1 VEGEVIN
8 VEIPPYS
15 VIGFVFALAIM
26 LVDFYLL
33 RKRRI
38 GGRGFLLWLAIGIG
52 IGIAFIAPAVF
63 FSPLVSLFGAEYW
76 LSGVTGAAFMFFLA
90 MTFYLYV
97 MTYYFH
103 SRISELHDMLMK
115 LTMEFSVRKRAEEQE
130 EVKKAN

>member
-1 VEGEVIN
+1 MEDEVTN

-15 VIGFVFALAIM
+15 LIGFVFALAIM
-26 LVDFYLL
+26 LINFYLL

-38 GGRGFLLWLAIGIG
+38 GGRGFLLWLAIGVG
-52 IGIAFIAPAVF
+52 ISIVFIAPPVF
-63 FSPLVSLFGAEYW
+63 LPLVNLLGAEYW
-76 LSGVTGAAFMFFLA
+76 LSGLTGAAFMFFLA

-115 LTMEFSVRKRAEEQE
+115 LTMEFSVRKYAEEQDE
-130 EVKKAN
+130 AKKAD